1 MWNGSGTATADYL
14 FCATR
19 SGDIVKL
26 YVDFLA
32 NDGSKNASVV
42 AAAIKKAQKKQGMNA
57 GKFTGG
63 NHEYLEC
70 TELKINAISSLKFT
84 LQLRSL
90 GAINH
95 VRRLQRGELLVKIK
109 PIILNTHV

>member
-1 MWNGSGTATADYL
+1 MCNGATAAAADYL

-32 NDGSKNASVV
+32 ANEGSKNASVV
-42 AAAIKKAQKKQGMNA
+42 IAAAVKKASTKQGINA

-63 NHEYLEC
+63 MLFIIMTICSISQLLPATDESRKH
-70 TELKINAISSLKFT
+70 AIKKSRQS
-84 LQLRSL
+84 
-90 GAINH
+90 
-95 VRRLQRGELLVKIK
+95 
-109 PIILNTHV
+109 